1 MCSITF
7 PYAVAAPAG
16 DKESGGRGTDAPRLA
31 GQLWVC
37 MVCITQCS
45 PEKLPSAFS
54 TKQSP
59 CARAQH
65 CFPEP
70 CRVSGSRLLSPRRHA
85 GSSGRCSA
93 RSDLGKPVPWPLAL
107 HRQQPL
113 QITRS
118 PSASLL
124 LNCCLFTRGILN
136 SSSNLNKKVSLLFV
150 SSLSRA
156 ATFKWFSS
164 SPFISECTR
173 REGIGSLLI
182 KNKRWWH
189 YNQCRVVIIT
199 VYLHFHRALALGCLW
214 YKAAVLCALIE
225 WNYFIN
231 THSLNPRK
239 DPFRGE
245 DMGRVVG
252 RWGARWAQ
260 FLADQFCLRERFLC
274 SLQNCLSSTSGY
286 RGFFFPTSQMN
297 DLTTHVQSCDSLL
310 LAWITSH
317 LWPPLVR
324 SRLQV
329 YTRHWRENIPS
340 SFLPGPVC
348 WLFMSD
354 NLTVWLGHSNNLL
367 VPTQGRN
374 LPSTHHGALICLMR
388 LYSCAHPKP
397 TPLIGR
403 ATLCSWL
410 VKQHPSF
417 QALCAH
423 TLESLLVIYC
433 VPG

>member
-1 MCSITF
+1 MCLPEALISWKRFLAHSRFACSYHCTQRHVCLRSCH
-7 PYAVAAPAG
+7 PSR
-16 DKESGGRGTDAPRLA
+16 DKEVGCRGSNAPRSA
-31 GQLWVC
+31 GQPRLCVA
-37 MVCITQCS
+37 CIARRS
-45 PEKLPSAFS
+45 PEKLSSAFP
-54 TKQSP
+54 TKESP
-59 CARAQH
+59 GTRAPR
-65 CFPEP
+65 CFPVP
-70 CRVSGSRLLSPRRHA
+70 RWVSWSSLLSPRRHA
-85 GSSGRCSA
+85 ASSGHRVAGSV
-93 RSDLGKPVPWPLAL
+93 LGKPVPWPLAL

-113 QITRS
+113 WITRR

-231 THSLNPRK
+231 THSLKPRK

-260 FLADQFCLRERFLC
+260 FLADQFCLWERFLC

-286 RGFFFPTSQMN
+286 HGDFFPYKSN
-297 DLTTHVQSCDSLL
+297 EWSDHPLL
-310 LAWITSH
+310 I
-317 LWPPLVR
+317 LWFSAFGLDYKSP
-324 SRLQV
+324 
-329 YTRHWRENIPS
+329 
-340 SFLPGPVC
+340 
-348 WLFMSD
+348 M
-354 NLTVWLGHSNNLL
+354 
-367 VPTQGRN
+367 
-374 LPSTHHGALICLMR
+374 
-388 LYSCAHPKP
+388 
-397 TPLIGR
+397 
-403 ATLCSWL
+403 ATFS
-410 VKQHPSF
+410 
-417 QALCAH
+417 A
-423 TLESLLVIYC
+423 
-433 VPG
+433 

>member
-1 MCSITF
+1 MPVQGPPFTEVC
-7 PYAVAAPAG
+7 
-16 DKESGGRGTDAPRLA
+16 LA
-31 GQLWVC
+31 
-37 MVCITQCS
+37 
-45 PEKLPSAFS
+45 LPSGIKKS
-54 TKQSP
+54 CPSRQGQS
-59 CARAQH
+59 
-65 CFPEP
+65 
-70 CRVSGSRLLSPRRHA
+70 
-85 GSSGRCSA
+85 SSGRTVPQPLTKPPKAAALHSA
-93 RSDLGKPVPWPLAL
+93 GASSGPMARGSMLGKPVPWLL
-107 HRQQPL
+107 VLCWQQPL

-136 SSSNLNKKVSLLFV
+136 SSSNLNKKVNLLFV

-231 THSLNPRK
+231 TRSPNPRK

-260 FLADQFCLRERFLC
+260 FLTDQFCLRERFLC
-274 SLQNCLSSTSGY
+274 SLQNCLLSMGGYIVFSS
-286 RGFFFPTSQMN
+286 TSQMN
-297 DLTTHVQSCDSLL
+297 YLTTH
-310 LAWITSH
+310 
-317 LWPPLVR
+317 
-324 SRLQV
+324 
-329 YTRHWRENIPS
+329 
-340 SFLPGPVC
+340 F
-348 WLFMSD
+348 
-354 NLTVWLGHSNNLL
+354 
-367 VPTQGRN
+367 
-374 LPSTHHGALICLMR
+374 
-388 LYSCAHPKP
+388 
-397 TPLIGR
+397 
-403 ATLCSWL
+403 
-410 VKQHPSF
+410 
-417 QALCAH
+417 
-423 TLESLLVIYC
+423 
-433 VPG
+433 